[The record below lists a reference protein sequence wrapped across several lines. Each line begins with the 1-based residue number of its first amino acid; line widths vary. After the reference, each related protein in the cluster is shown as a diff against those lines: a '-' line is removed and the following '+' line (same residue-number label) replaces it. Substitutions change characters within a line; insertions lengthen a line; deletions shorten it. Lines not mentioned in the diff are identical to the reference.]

1 MCGIIGYTGHRPA
14 IPAIV
19 EGLRRLEY
27 RGYDSAGVAYEE
39 AQGLKVIRAE
49 GKLGALDQK
58 IHELA
63 SRCGGETVFFEL
75 EWNQLS
81 DDEADT
87 LRSGGHFD
95 ELAHGGGYALFELS
109 EGGE

>member
-1 MCGIIGYTGHRPA
+1 MFAFHPLFHGCGNPLADAVHRPEIWGERIA
-14 IPAIV
+14 GA
-19 EGLRRLEY
+19 GSRSAY
-27 RGYDSAGVAYEE
+27 RGIVDVL
-39 AQGLKVIRAE
+39 QGSTSLKE
-49 GKLGALDQK
+49 STEDWGW
-58 IHELA
+58 ELFLV
-63 SRCGGETVFFEL
+63 R
-75 EWNQLS
+75 